1 MKSSAGLMARS
12 LLAMSLG
19 ATVAGGGALAQL
31 IPDNFSEPPGAT
43 RLIPRPKQQ
52 QSPSADACANTGG
65 KFSVEA
71 RLAGCNALIG
81 SGRWKGREIAW
92 AYANRCIL
100 FNAQGQTDKA
110 LANCDSAIEQD
121 PQSWLAY
128 QIRGEIAEKLGH
140 PEKATAD
147 YDKAIEVGA
156 RNAAIFINRGDIF
169 LADGKADK
177 ALADFD
183 QAIELNDRSAQ
194 AYIGRGGARL
204 ALGDADSALTDFSKV
219 IEIAPGNVTA
229 WFNRGAASLAKGEN
243 AKAAEDFTQA
253 LKLQPTNVYA
263 ALWRFIARVRA
274 GDADAAKAELQ
285 ASSTQFSRTAWP
297 WPVAQLYLGDK
308 DAPEALAAAKTPGD
322 RCEAQF
328 YLGEERLLK
337 NARDEALAYLGAA
350 AETCPKN
357 FAEYF
362 QALNELKPP
371 VAAAPKAEAAPVK
384 DEALRPSEAPSAE
397 EAPKAPEAP
406 AQQAPAQEAPKAE
419 ETKDPA
425 AKP

>member
-1 MKSSAGLMARS
+1 MKSSAGLVARS

-19 ATVAGGGALAQL
+19 ATVAGGGASAQL
-31 IPDNFSEPPGAT
+31 IPDTFSAPPGAT

-52 QSPSADACANTGG
+52 QSPSADACANSGG

-71 RLAGCNALIG
+71 RLAGCNSLIG
-81 SGRWKGREIAW
+81 SGRWKGRDIAW

-169 LADGKADK
+169 LADGKAEK
-177 ALADFD
+177 ALADFNR
-183 QAIELNDRSAQ
+183 AIELNDQSVK
-194 AYIGRGGARL
+194 AYIGRGGSRV
-204 ALGDADSALTDFSKV
+204 ALGDADSAVTDFSKV
-219 IEIAPGNVTA
+219 IEIAPGNVIA
-229 WFNRGAASLAKGEN
+229 WFNRGAAWLSKGEN
-243 AKAAEDFTQA
+243 FKAAEDFTQA
-253 LKLQPTNVYA
+253 LKLQPTNAYA
-263 ALWRFIARVRA
+263 SLWRFIARSRS
-274 GDADAAKAELQ
+274 GDGDAAKAELQ
-285 ASSTQFSRTAWP
+285 ASSTKLSQSAWP
-297 WPVAQLYLGDK
+297 WPAVQLFLGDK
-308 DAPEALAAAKTPGD
+308 DGPETLAAAKTPGD
-322 RCEAQF
+322 QCEAQF

-337 NARDEALAYLGAA
+337 NARDEALTYFRKAV
-350 AETCPKN
+350 ETCPKN

-371 VAAAPKAEAAPVK
+371 VAAAPKAESAPVK
-384 DEALRPSEAPSAE
+384 DDALRPSEAPNAE
-397 EAPKAPEAP
+397 DAPKAPDAP
-406 AQQAPAQEAPKAE
+406 VQQAPVQEAPKAE

>member
-1 MKSSAGLMARS
+1 MKSSAW

-19 ATVAGGGALAQL
+19 ATVGGGGASAQL
-31 IPDNFSEPPGAT
+31 IPDSFSEPPGAT

-52 QSPSADACANTGG
+52 QSPSADACANVAG

-110 LANCDSAIEQD
+110 LVNCDSAIQQD

-169 LADGKADK
+169 LAAGQADK
-177 ALADFD
+177 ALADFN
-183 QAIELNDRSAQ
+183 QAIELNDKSVQ
-194 AYIGRGGARL
+194 AYIGRGGARV
-204 ALGDADSALTDFSKV
+204 ALGDADSAVTDFSKV
-219 IEIAPGNVTA
+219 IEIAPGDVAA
-229 WFNRGAASLAKGEN
+229 WFNRGAAYIAKGEN
-243 AKAAEDFTQA
+243 ARAAEDFTQA
-253 LKLQPTNVYA
+253 LKLQPTNAYA
-263 ALWRFIARVRA
+263 ALWRFIARARA
-274 GDADAAKAELQ
+274 GDGDAAKAELQ
-285 ASSTQFSRTAWP
+285 VSSATFSRTAWP
-297 WPVAQLYLGDK
+297 WPVAQLYLGEK
-308 DAPEALAAAKTPGD
+308 DAPETLAAAKTPGD
-322 RCEAQF
+322 QCEAQF

-337 NARDEALAYLGAA
+337 NARDEALPYLGKAV
-350 AETCPKN
+350 ETCPKN

-384 DEALRPSEAPSAE
+384 DEALRPSEAPNAD
-397 EAPKAPEAP
+397 ATPKPPEAP
-406 AQQAPAQEAPKAE
+406 VQQAPVQEAPVQEAPKAE
-419 ETKDPA
+419 EAKDPA